1 MQSALYNFPRQKLPW
16 TQKNKE
22 WRKKVVDWADNKF
35 FLNDNSIRKS
45 FVRKRINYNLVN
57 GFLDMEDIQAV
68 LNPDNVD
75 ASYIPENI
83 QHYPTINAKM
93 NILRG
98 EEFKRRYD
106 FRAIVT
112 NPNAISEI
120 EENKRKLMIEELKGL
135 VENQELS
142 EEEYNKRLD
151 DMQYYYTYEWQDMRE
166 ERANMIIKHY
176 SKELDFREKFNH
188 GFLDVMTVGEE
199 IYQCDIV
206 GGEPTLER
214 INPMKLHVFKNGY
227 SNRIEDADIIVSIDY
242 WSPGRVIDTYYD
254 VLTQKDIDYIDN
266 MPEMYNA
273 GAMDNID
280 ERNGFFTTSDINAFD
295 TTGTS
300 IIDNYAIF
308 GQVYGSSA
316 TTNYYDNNGNIRVTR
331 VYWKSKRKIK
341 KVKWFNPETAEEE
354 FDFYNEDFKVDKTL
368 GQEETIF
375 WINEAWEG
383 TKIGKDIYVNMRP
396 RVVQYNR
403 LSNPSKCHFGFIG
416 SVYNFNDNKP
426 YSLVDIMK
434 PYAYLYDVL
443 HDRLNKAI
451 AANWGKII
459 KVDLALIPK
468 GWELDKWLYY
478 AKVNHMAVVDSFKEG
493 NYGSSTGKL
502 AGMLQQNSQVIDA
515 ETGNYIQQHINLLE
529 FVKME
534 MSEASGISKQRE
546 GQVSASE
553 TVGGVERAT
562 MQSSHITE
570 WLFSVHDNVKKR
582 VLECFIETAKVAM
595 KGRSKKFQ
603 HILNDGSI
611 KMVDIDGDEFS
622 ECDYGIVMDNST
634 ETNNLANNL
643 DQLAHAAMQN
653 QTLSFSS
660 IMRILTSPSLSEI
673 QRIIERDEKSMLE
686 RKSQEMQN
694 ESKLREMDI
703 QARSQ
708 SEAER
713 RQQEDMINLRDNETK
728 IMLKQMELEFDNST
742 ESSKEELMQK
752 IKEFD
757 EKIRLD
763 RERLQHQK
771 EVDNKK
777 LALEDKK
784 IKAQSKAKAKT
795 A

>member
-1 MQSALYNFPRQKLPW
+1 
-16 TQKNKE
+16 
-22 WRKKVVDWADNKF
+22 
-35 FLNDNSIRKS
+35 
-45 FVRKRINYNLVN
+45 
-57 GFLDMEDIQAV
+57 
-68 LNPDNVD
+68 
-75 ASYIPENI
+75 
-83 QHYPTINAKM
+83 
-93 NILRG
+93 
-98 EEFKRRYD
+98 
-106 FRAIVT
+106 
-112 NPNAISEI
+112 
-120 EENKRKLMIEELKGL
+120 
-135 VENQELS
+135 
-142 EEEYNKRLD
+142 
-151 DMQYYYTYEWQDMRE
+151 
-166 ERANMIIKHY
+166 
-176 SKELDFREKFNH
+176 
-188 GFLDVMTVGEE
+188 
-199 IYQCDIV
+199 
-206 GGEPTLER
+206 
-214 INPMKLHVFKNGY
+214 
-227 SNRIEDADIIVSIDY
+227 
-242 WSPGRVIDTYYD
+242 
-254 VLTQKDIDYIDN
+254 
-266 MPEMYNA
+266 
-273 GAMDNID
+273 
-280 ERNGFFTTSDINAFD
+280 
-295 TTGTS
+295 
-300 IIDNYAIF
+300 
-308 GQVYGSSA
+308 
-316 TTNYYDNNGNIRVTR
+316 
-331 VYWKSKRKIK
+331 
-341 KVKWFNPETAEEE
+341 
-354 FDFYNEDFKVDKTL
+354 
-368 GQEETIF
+368 
-375 WINEAWEG
+375 
-383 TKIGKDIYVNMRP
+383 
-396 RVVQYNR
+396 
-403 LSNPSKCHFGFIG
+403 
-416 SVYNFNDNKP
+416 
-426 YSLVDIMK
+426 MK

-570 WLFSVHDNVKKR
+570 WLFSIHDNVKKR
-582 VLECFIETAKVAM
+582 ALECFIETAKVAM

-603 HILNDGSI
+603 YILNDGSI

-708 SEAER
+708 AEAER
-713 RQQEDMINLRDNETK
+713 LQQEDMINLRDNETK
-728 IMLKQMELEFDNST
+728 IMLKQMELEFDSST
-742 ESSKEELMQK
+742 EASKEELMQK

-771 EVDNKK
+771 EVDSKK

-784 IKAQSKAKAKT
+784 IKAQSKAKTKT

>member
-1 MQSALYNFPRQKLPW
+1 M
-16 TQKNKE
+16 
-22 WRKKVVDWADNKF
+22 
-35 FLNDNSIRKS
+35 
-45 FVRKRINYNLVN
+45 
-57 GFLDMEDIQAV
+57 
-68 LNPDNVD
+68 
-75 ASYIPENI
+75 
-83 QHYPTINAKM
+83 
-93 NILRG
+93 
-98 EEFKRRYD
+98 
-106 FRAIVT
+106 
-112 NPNAISEI
+112 
-120 EENKRKLMIEELKGL
+120 
-135 VENQELS
+135 
-142 EEEYNKRLD
+142 
-151 DMQYYYTYEWQDMRE
+151 
-166 ERANMIIKHY
+166 
-176 SKELDFREKFNH
+176 
-188 GFLDVMTVGEE
+188 
-199 IYQCDIV
+199 
-206 GGEPTLER
+206 
-214 INPMKLHVFKNGY
+214 
-227 SNRIEDADIIVSIDY
+227 
-242 WSPGRVIDTYYD
+242 
-254 VLTQKDIDYIDN
+254 
-266 MPEMYNA
+266 
-273 GAMDNID
+273 
-280 ERNGFFTTSDINAFD
+280 
-295 TTGTS
+295 
-300 IIDNYAIF
+300 
-308 GQVYGSSA
+308 
-316 TTNYYDNNGNIRVTR
+316 
-331 VYWKSKRKIK
+331 
-341 KVKWFNPETAEEE
+341 
-354 FDFYNEDFKVDKTL
+354 
-368 GQEETIF
+368 
-375 WINEAWEG
+375 
-383 TKIGKDIYVNMRP
+383 
-396 RVVQYNR
+396 
-403 LSNPSKCHFGFIG
+403 
-416 SVYNFNDNKP
+416 YNFNDNKP